1 MMDIK
6 ETVINEDG
14 SVAAPS
20 NPCSYSPS
28 RKKEVPE
35 YGKAEEI
42 LSALI
47 FVFSVIYVRYVV
59 FFTTGLI
66 STLLY
71 FALITTGVIYLR
83 VKNYHFSRFNTALTV
98 VLYLFSTVFT
108 ITDNGFIKFLNA
120 VFLFAAG
127 AYLVYSVCAEKREIE
142 RYLPFAVKSSLIDY
156 PLNKLDCQLNIFGD
170 SFKSRDTGSNLKK
183 IIGGLFLTIPLTLI
197 VGSLLMEADDGLNSL
212 FSCMFSDIDEEE
224 VYMWILTV
232 LIALPCSCY
241 FFGIFYRN
249 AFRKDLKEL
258 TDEECAEKLMK
269 KRKVSNL
276 VFHSAAAPILLLYVM
291 FFISQTGY
299 FLSAFMGRL
308 PDGFSYA
315 EYARKGFFELC
326 WIVVINLG
334 IMIVMNVY
342 SKKCGN
348 EKTTALKVY
357 NIIFCIFTLILLATV
372 LSKMGMYMGAYGLTV
387 LRVQTTWFMLLC
399 TYIFLIILIKQFR
412 PGMHISKH
420 ITVGFT
426 IMFTFLCFSRTE
438 YLIVKYNAVTGKVT
452 TENVDRSGIH
462 SMTDDGL
469 LAAVEEG
476 LMSAHDAQ
484 EISGYRHDER
494 ATDILNASTLML
506 SSK

>member
-14 SVAAPS
+14 SVAASP
-20 NPCSYSPS
+20 NTGSYT
-28 RKKEVPE
+28 RKKEAPV
-35 YGKAEEI
+35 YGKAEVI
-42 LSALI
+42 LSALV
-47 FVFSVIYVRYVV
+47 FVFSVIYVRYIV

-66 STLLY
+66 SSLLY
-71 FALITTGVIYLR
+71 FAIITTGVLYLR
-83 VKNYHFSRFNTALTV
+83 AKDFSFSGFNIALTV
-98 VLYLFSTVFT
+98 ILYLFSAVFT

-127 AYLVYSVCAEKREIE
+127 AYLVYSVCAGKRDVE
-142 RYLPFAVKSSLIDY
+142 RYLPYAMKKSMADY
-156 PLNKLDCQLNIFGD
+156 PLNKMDCQLSILGNSLKNSDACSNI
-170 SFKSRDTGSNLKK
+170 KK
-183 IIGGLFLTIPLTLI
+183 VIVGLLITIPLTMI
-197 VGSLLMEADDGLNSL
+197 VGSLLMAADDGLNSL
-212 FSCMFSDIDEEE
+212 FTSIFSDIDDEE
-224 VYMWILTV
+224 VFIWITDILV
-232 LIALPCSCY
+232 ALPCSLY
-241 FFGIFYRN
+241 LFGMFYRN
-249 AFRKDLKEL
+249 AFRKDISVL
-258 TDEECAEKLMK
+258 TDEDCEYRLMQ

-276 VFHSAAAPILLLYVM
+276 IFHTAAAPVLILYVM
-291 FFISQTGY
+291 FFISQTSY

-387 LRVQTTWFMLLC
+387 LRVHTTWFMLLC
-399 TYIFLIILIKQFR
+399 AYVFLLIFIKQFR
-412 PGMHISKH
+412 PDMHMAKH

-426 IMFTFLCFSRTE
+426 IMFAFLCFSRTE
-438 YLIVKYNAVTGKVT
+438 YLIVKYNSAYGKVT
-452 TENVDRSGIH
+452 AENIDSSGIKGM
-462 SMTDDGL
+462 SDDGL

-494 ATDILNASTLML
+494 ATDILNASTIML
-506 SSK
+506 GSK